1 MRAQGEARRRVRRH
15 QRRGGARAGFGLVE
29 LVVALSIAS
38 VVILGVGLTQAAA
51 VELNRSSDETNRA
64 VADIRTAMEEIL
76 SLSVDEVPDVG
87 GPYAPG
93 IPVPAFSDLHLDGER
108 LVVTYPNFAGGPVP
122 DPLEVL
128 VTVTWNDFAGR
139 MRSISMA
146 TLMTR

>member
-1 MRAQGEARRRVRRH
+1 MRAQRQARGRPVRH
-15 QRRGGARAGFGLVE
+15 GGKAGFGLVE

-38 VVILGVGLTQAAA
+38 IVILGVGLTQAAA

-64 VADIRTAMEEIL
+64 VSDIRTAMEELL
-76 SLSVDEVPDVG
+76 SLPLDEVPDVG
-87 GPYAPG
+87 GPFAPG

-108 LVVTYPNFAGGPVP
+108 LVVTYPNFAGGSVP